1 MTVEEFKS
9 LRVGDLFY
17 CSTRGN
23 RELLQL
29 IVTKID
35 EHRVC
40 SRDCD
45 TGREY
50 LNRDLNSEPIGRMSL
65 YAPTTQLS
73 YDGYEFVPFTKDELG
88 SIDYDKEYTIWWGH
102 NIRPHTVLVN
112 KSSEGCVNLEGVR
125 DKVELH
131 AVKLDSLV
139 GKLGYMKKLKFVPFT
154 PEQIAKMNVGDNAIF
169 QNPYGDRE
177 NVRLIDKF
185 DSGYVRFTSA
195 NFELRDWTF
204 NPRTSETI
212 KYFGVA
218 VKETETSKAEVKV
231 AIAEAAKKK
240 FVVLTPELAS
250 KMKAGDEAVSEYG
263 EFTETVKLV
272 SKFGIYYKFE
282 RPNGL
287 FWVVDADGLRFFSVA
302 EESMCTDKFLAVV
315 EAESECQ
322 ITVGNVKVK
331 VPDLGS
337 AKYPAKS
344 DLTFDDLKKMKV
356 GDLLL
361 IDGYVYEFS
370 KVTADGKVEIIRDG
384 VVAARLNSEFD
395 TTVVKKATTKKT
407 PVTFKELK
415 ERLDEEG
422 LRYLNVAND
431 GRAYVLHIHENNKTY
446 VRLKYRQVGTC
457 NSPGVWD
464 IYANDNCNRYYEIVA
479 EDDKVVVENTTSKVD
494 EVLCPPPTKVR
505 ATPETATSSVTPKFI
520 PFTSEQ
526 MRKLK
531 VGDKCRYKF
540 YDDEI
545 EMAVLDTIGTKGQ
558 YVFTVEGRR
567 RKSSLRAEPDTGYW
581 VEHFGVVEEGSAVTT
596 KVKPIDIVSLP
607 PTSSVDVVV
616 KEKSRPISISEL
628 VNIPDEL
635 FDILN
640 SDIRNGWKGYVE
652 VHMEDVVT
660 KLAKALNVSEDEIFI
675 RSYLGNIET
684 AYRNSGF
691 KVTFH
696 GGLNGTV
703 SLMFHPRTE

>member
-9 LRVGDLFY
+9 LRVGDLIY
-17 CSTRGN
+17 YPTKGD
-23 RELLQL
+23 RELVQL

-35 EHRVC
+35 EHRVY

-50 LNRDLNSEPIGRMSL
+50 LNRDLNPESIGRMSL

-88 SIDYDKEYTIWWGH
+88 SIEYDKDYTIWWGH

-112 KSSEGCVNLEGVR
+112 KSLEGCVNLEGVR

-177 NVRLIDKF
+177 NVRLTDKF

-195 NFELRDWTF
+195 NFEIRDWIF

-218 VKETETSKAEVKV
+218 IKETEASKAEVKV
-231 AIAEAAKKK
+231 AIAEAARKK

-287 FWVVDADGLRFFSVA
+287 FWVVDANGLRFFSVA
-302 EESMCTDKFLAVV
+302 EE
-315 EAESECQ
+315 
-322 ITVGNVKVK
+322 
-331 VPDLGS
+331 P
-337 AKYPAKS
+337 
-344 DLTFDDLKKMKV
+344 
-356 GDLLL
+356 
-361 IDGYVYEFS
+361 
-370 KVTADGKVEIIRDG
+370 
-384 VVAARLNSEFD
+384 
-395 TTVVKKATTKKT
+395 
-407 PVTFKELK
+407 
-415 ERLDEEG
+415 
-422 LRYLNVAND
+422 
-431 GRAYVLHIHENNKTY
+431 
-446 VRLKYRQVGTC
+446 TC
-457 NSPGVWD
+457 
-464 IYANDNCNRYYEIVA
+464 
-479 EDDKVVVENTTSKVD
+479 TSKVD
-494 EVLCPPPTKVR
+494 EVLCPHPTKVR

-545 EMAVLDTIGTKGQ
+545 EMATLDTIGTKGQ

-567 RKSSLRAEPDTGYW
+567 RKSSLRAEPETGYW

-640 SDIRNGWKGYVE
+640 SEIRNGWKGYVE